1 MATTQTE
8 VKKELVMKLFYITCP
23 DSEHAQKIAHQLLS
37 EKLIACANILP
48 QMQSMY
54 WWKDKIENSSEAI
67 LLIKTQFSENLSR
80 DSLFQ
85 RIEALHPY
93 EVPCIM
99 EIQIGDVNDA
109 YLKWIQH
116 SLQEKS

>member
-1 MATTQTE
+1 
-8 VKKELVMKLFYITCP
+8 MKLFYITCP
-23 DSEHAQKIAHQLLS
+23 DSEHAQKLARHLLS

-48 QMQSMY
+48 QMQSLY
-54 WWKDKIENSSEAI
+54 WWKDQIETSTEAI
-67 LLIKTQFSENLSR
+67 LLVKTNFSEYLSR
-80 DSLFQ
+80 ESLFQ

-99 EIQIGDVNDA
+99 ELQIGDVNEP
-109 YLKWIQH
+109 YLNWIQD

>member
-1 MATTQTE
+1 
-8 VKKELVMKLFYITCP
+8 MKLFYITCP

-48 QMQSMY
+48 QMQSLY
-54 WWKDKIENSSEAI
+54 WWKEKIEISTEAV
-67 LLIKTQFSENLSR
+67 LLIKTNFSEHLSR
-80 DSLFQ
+80 ESLFE
-85 RIEALHPY
+85 RIKALHPY

-99 EIQIGDVNDA
+99 ELKIGDVNEP
-109 YLKWIQH
+109 YLTWIHQ

>member
-1 MATTQTE
+1 MN
-8 VKKELVMKLFYITCP
+8 LFYITCP
-23 DSEHAQKIAHQLLS
+23 DSEHAQKIARQLLS

-48 QMQSMY
+48 QMQSLY
-54 WWKDKIENSSEAI
+54 WWKEQIESSTEAV
-67 LLIKTQFSENLSR
+67 LLIKTQFSENISR
-80 DSLFQ
+80 DLLFK
-85 RIEALHPY
+85 RIKDLHPY

-109 YLKWIQH
+109 YLNWIQL